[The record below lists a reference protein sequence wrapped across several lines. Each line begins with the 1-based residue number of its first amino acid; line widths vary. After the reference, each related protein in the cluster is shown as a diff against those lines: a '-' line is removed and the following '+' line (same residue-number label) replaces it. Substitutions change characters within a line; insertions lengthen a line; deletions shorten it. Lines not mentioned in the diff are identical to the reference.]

1 MSLAFTFVDLVTVIV
16 IVVSAI
22 YAIYRGFVSETLSIV
37 AWAAAAFASL
47 YFGPWV
53 VPLLEGMISSPLIAY
68 IVGYALVFVAV
79 LIPISFASARFS
91 EGIKK
96 SPVGPLDQSLGFAF
110 GVVRGL
116 AIAGIAYLI
125 FTMLVPVRN
134 QPASV
139 RDARL
144 LPLIRSSAQVILAL
158 VPNQD
163 LRDMRAGHVSD
174 EPSDSTARVVNVP
187 VPQAKPTVTARIT
200 HKRGQKAYGAGDRR
214 ALDRLIEATGN
225 GESGKP

>member
-1 MSLAFTFVDLVTVIV
+1 MSLAFTFVDLITVIV

-53 VPLLEGMISSPLIAY
+53 VPLLKGMIASPLIAY
-68 IVGYALVFVAV
+68 ITGYALVFVAV
-79 LIPISFASARFS
+79 VIPISFASARFS

-116 AIAGIAYLI
+116 AIVGIAYLM
-125 FTMLVPVRN
+125 FTMLVPVKN
-134 QPASV
+134 QPETV

-144 LPLIRSSAQVILAL
+144 LPLIRSSAQVLLAL

-163 LRDMRAGHVSD
+163 LRDVRIGHGAAPA
-174 EPSDSTARVVNVP
+174 ETTETNTAKVP
-187 VPQAKPTVTARIT
+187 VPQPKPTLTARDT